1 MKYRYHANNPSG
13 CSERGDIEADSPR
26 AARQL
31 LRERHLTVYSL
42 TPVRAAGKTWQLR
55 RRRGIKGADLVLFTH
70 QFATLLGASLTIEE
84 ALLALI
90 GQSEN
95 VATRQLLTR
104 VRERILEG
112 QSLSAALE
120 QEPGTF
126 NPLYRALI
134 AAGEASGQLASVLA
148 RLAEHLEQQQ
158 QVKGKVLQALLYPLV
173 LTVVAV
179 GVIAILLTT
188 VVPRVMEQ
196 FIHLNQM
203 LPLSTR
209 ILLALSDGVL
219 LVGPWLIVI
228 LLCAGGALN
237 GLLRQAAFRLRW
249 DRMWLTLPL
258 IGNVARELNIARFA
272 RTLSILT
279 GSAVPMLEAMTMA
292 VSVCSNGYI
301 RAAMRGAQ
309 QQVHEGVSFATALND
324 TALLSPMMRHMIAS
338 GERSGELDGM
348 LERAAALQEQTF
360 QRQVALAV
368 GIFTPLLVMIMAGV
382 VFFIVLAILQPI
394 LQLNSL
400 MG

>member
-1 MKYRYHANNPSG
+1 MKYQYRASSRDG

-31 LRERHLTVYSL
+31 LRERHLMIHSL
-42 TPVRAAGKTWQLR
+42 TPVRATGTLR
-55 RRRGIKGADLVLFTH
+55 LLHRRAGIKGMDLVLFTR
-70 QFATLLGASLTIEE
+70 QFATLVGASLTIEE
-84 ALLALI
+84 SLLALAR
-90 GQSEN
+90 QSEK
-95 VATRQLLTR
+95 AAARQLLTR
-104 VRERILEG
+104 VRERIQEG
-112 QSLSAALE
+112 QSLSTALGE
-120 QEPGTF
+120 EPATF

-134 AAGEASGQLASVLA
+134 AAGEASGQLAAVLT
-148 RLAEHLEQQQ
+148 RLADHLEQQQ
-158 QVKGKVLQALLYPLV
+158 QVTGKVLQALLYPLV
-173 LTVVAV
+173 LTIVAV

-219 LVGPWLIVI
+219 RVGPWLVVI
-228 LLCAGGALN
+228 LLCAGGVLS
-237 GLLRQAAFRLRW
+237 GLLRRVDFRQRW
-249 DRMWLTLPL
+249 DQAWLTLPL
-258 IGNVARELNIARFA
+258 IGNVVRELNIARFA

-292 VSVCSNGYI
+292 VSVCSNAFI

-309 QQVHEGVSFATALND
+309 QQVREGVSFAVALND

-338 GERSGELDGM
+338 GESSGELDSM
-348 LERAAALQEQTF
+348 LERAAMLQEQTF
-360 QRQVALAV
+360 QRQIALAIGV
-368 GIFTPLLVMIMAGV
+368 FTPLLVMIMAGV